1 MDTCQILLHFNI
13 LLQQNVTQFSQN
25 LPIHQKCQN
34 DALHDNMNK
43 NIFPLSQ
50 VIMLSTVQQI
60 YQQVFDTPVKKH

>member
-25 LPIHQKCQN
+25 LPIQQKCQN
-34 DALHDNMNK
+34 DALHDNMNM

-60 YQQVFDTPVKKH
+60 YQQVFDTL

>member
-25 LPIHQKCQN
+25 LPIQQKCQN
-34 DALHDNMNK
+34 DALHDNMNM

-60 YQQVFDTPVKKH
+60 YQQVFDTTVKKH

>member
-25 LPIHQKCQN
+25 LPIQQKCQN
-34 DALHDNMNK
+34 DALHDNMNM

>member
-34 DALHDNMNK
+34 DALHDSMNM

-60 YQQVFDTPVKKH
+60 YQQVFDTL